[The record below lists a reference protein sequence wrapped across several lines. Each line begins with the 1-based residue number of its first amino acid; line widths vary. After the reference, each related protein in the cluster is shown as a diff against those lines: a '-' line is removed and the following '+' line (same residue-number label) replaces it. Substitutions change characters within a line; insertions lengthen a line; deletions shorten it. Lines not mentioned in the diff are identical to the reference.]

1 MPASSRCSGVNLYNH
16 SKQVGKPQE
25 LSCSYVQLKD
35 CEIWSKVDR
44 GVLREFGYHR
54 FKDNVW
60 SEEMGTHYSARY
72 RTSDQFKKIF
82 NDLLI
87 REGYNLVVDEALF
100 PKQLNNRID
109 TRQHLFYLKKMS
121 T

>member
-16 SKQVGKPQE
+16 NKQVGKPQE

-35 CEIWSKVDR
+35 CEIWLKVDR

-60 SEEMGTHYSARY
+60 SKESLECLSNKQAWVCELTIDGEVRRECRY
-72 RTSDQFKKIF
+72 NKKEAF
-82 NDLLI
+82 VSLLDSMESKL
-87 REGYNLVVDEALF
+87 RS
-100 PKQLNNRID
+100 
-109 TRQHLFYLKKMS
+109 YL
-121 T
+121 

>member
-16 SKQVGKPQE
+16 CKQVSKPQE

-35 CEIWSKVDR
+35 CESWSKVDR

-60 SEEMGTHYSARY
+60 SEESRDCLWDKQAWVCEITIDGEVRRECRS
-72 RTSDQFKKIF
+72 SKKEAFIS
-82 NDLLI
+82 LLGSLESKL
-87 REGYNLVVDEALF
+87 RS
-100 PKQLNNRID
+100 
-109 TRQHLFYLKKMS
+109 YL
-121 T
+121 